1 MPNRQKGRKMSKVQ
15 IIIDSIAGAVG
26 AVLGFMYGEVTGL
39 FWALIAF
46 MALDYITGVIVAVIE
61 KRLSSEVG
69 FRGLAKKFLILVF
82 VAVGHIADTYIL
94 GGTPAAM
101 SAVML
106 FYIANEG
113 ISIIENAAALGLP
126 VPEKLKDIMEQIK
139 TKGESEEK

>member
-1 MPNRQKGRKMSKVQ
+1 MSKIQ

-39 FWALIAF
+39 FWTLIAF
-46 MALDYITGVIVAVIE
+46 MALDYITGVVVAIIE

-106 FYIANEG
+106 FYMANEG

-126 VPEKLKDIMEQIK
+126 VPKKLTSIMEQIRNK
-139 TKGESEEK
+139 SESEDE

>member
-1 MPNRQKGRKMSKVQ
+1 MSKIQ

-46 MALDYITGVIVAVIE
+46 MATDYITGVVVAAIN
-61 KRLSSEVG
+61 KQLSSEVG
-69 FRGLAKKFLILVF
+69 FRGLAKKLMILVF
-82 VAVGHIADTYIL
+82 VSLGHIADMYVL
-94 GGTPAAM
+94 GGTPVAM

-113 ISIIENAAALGLP
+113 LSIIENAGNLGLP
-126 VPEKLKDIMEQIK
+126 VPKKLKDIMARLK
-139 TKGESEEK
+139 KESEEE

>member
-1 MPNRQKGRKMSKVQ
+1 MSKIQ

-46 MALDYITGVIVAVIE
+46 MALDYITGVVVAIIE

-106 FYIANEG
+106 FYMANEG

-126 VPEKLKDIMEQIK
+126 VPKKLKDIMVQLKKES
-139 TKGESEEK
+139 ESEEE

>member
-1 MPNRQKGRKMSKVQ
+1 MSKIQ

-46 MALDYITGVIVAVIE
+46 MATDYITGVVVAAIN
-61 KRLSSEVG
+61 KQLSSEVG
-69 FRGLAKKFLILVF
+69 FRGLAKKLMILVF
-82 VAVGHIADTYIL
+82 VSLGDRADMYVL
-94 GGTPAAM
+94 GGTPVAM

-113 ISIIENAAALGLP
+113 LSIIENAGNLGLP
-126 VPEKLKDIMEQIK
+126 VPKKLKDIMVQLK
-139 TKGESEEK
+139 KESEEE

>member
-1 MPNRQKGRKMSKVQ
+1 MSKIQ

-46 MALDYITGVIVAVIE
+46 MALDYITGVVVAAIN
-61 KRLSSEVG
+61 KQLSSEVG
-69 FRGLAKKFLILVF
+69 FRGLAKKLMILVF
-82 VAVGHIADTYIL
+82 VSLGHIADMYVL
-94 GGTPAAM
+94 GGTPVAM

-113 ISIIENAAALGLP
+113 LSIIENAGNLGLP
-126 VPEKLKDIMEQIK
+126 VPKKLKDIMVQLKKES
-139 TKGESEEK
+139 ESEEE

>member
-1 MPNRQKGRKMSKVQ
+1 MSRIQ

-46 MALDYITGVIVAVIE
+46 MATDYISGVVVAAINKQV
-61 KRLSSEVG
+61 SCEVG
-69 FRGLAKKFLILVF
+69 FRGLAKKLMILVF
-82 VAVGHIADTYIL
+82 VSLGHIADMYVL
-94 GGTPAAM
+94 GGTPVAM

-113 ISIIENAAALGLP
+113 LSIIENAGNLGQH
-126 VPEKLKDIMEQIK
+126 VQKKQKDIMDQLK
-139 TKGESEEK
+139 KESEEE

>member
-1 MPNRQKGRKMSKVQ
+1 MSKIQ

-26 AVLGFMYGEVTGL
+26 AVLGFMYGEVNGL

-46 MALDYITGVIVAVIE
+46 MALDYITGVIVAVIN

-69 FRGLAKKFLILVF
+69 FKGLAKKFLILVF

-106 FYIANEG
+106 FYMANEG

-126 VPEKLKDIMEQIK
+126 VPKKLTNIMEQIK
-139 TKGESEEK
+139 NKSESEDE

>member
-1 MPNRQKGRKMSKVQ
+1 MSKIQ

-46 MALDYITGVIVAVIE
+46 MALDYITGVVVAVIE

-106 FYIANEG
+106 FYMANEG

-126 VPEKLKDIMEQIK
+126 VPKKLTSIMEQIRNK
-139 TKGESEEK
+139 SESEDE

>member
-1 MPNRQKGRKMSKVQ
+1 MSKIQ

-26 AVLGFMYGEVTGL
+26 AVLGFMYGEVNGL

-126 VPEKLKDIMEQIK
+126 VPKKLKDIMVQLKKES
-139 TKGESEEK
+139 ESEEE

>member
-1 MPNRQKGRKMSKVQ
+1 MSKIQ

-46 MALDYITGVIVAVIE
+46 MATDYITGVVVAAIN
-61 KRLSSEVG
+61 KQLSSEVG
-69 FRGLAKKFLILVF
+69 FKGLAKKLMILVF
-82 VAVGHIADTYIL
+82 VSLGHIADMYVL
-94 GGTPAAM
+94 DGTPVAM

-113 ISIIENAAALGLP
+113 LSIIENAGNLGLP
-126 VPEKLKDIMEQIK
+126 VPKKLKDIMVQLKKES
-139 TKGESEEK
+139 ESEEE

>member
-1 MPNRQKGRKMSKVQ
+1 MSKIQ

-46 MALDYITGVIVAVIE
+46 MATDYITGVVVAAIN
-61 KRLSSEVG
+61 KQLSSEVG
-69 FRGLAKKFLILVF
+69 FKGLAKKLMILVF
-82 VAVGHIADTYIL
+82 VSLGHIADMYVL
-94 GGTPAAM
+94 DGTPVAM

-113 ISIIENAAALGLP
+113 LSIIENAGNLALP
-126 VPEKLKDIMEQIK
+126 VPKKLKDIMVQLK
-139 TKGESEEK
+139 KESEEK

>member
-1 MPNRQKGRKMSKVQ
+1 MSKIQ

-46 MALDYITGVIVAVIE
+46 MALDYISGVIVAIIE
-61 KRLSSEVG
+61 KRLSSEIG

-126 VPEKLKDIMEQIK
+126 VPKKLTSIMEQIRNK
-139 TKGESEEK
+139 SEREEE

>member
-1 MPNRQKGRKMSKVQ
+1 MSKIQ

-126 VPEKLKDIMEQIK
+126 VPKKLTSIMEQIRNK
-139 TKGESEEK
+139 SESEEE

>member
-1 MPNRQKGRKMSKVQ
+1 MSKIQ

-26 AVLGFMYGEVTGL
+26 AVLGFMYGEVNGL

-106 FYIANEG
+106 FYMANEG

-126 VPEKLKDIMEQIK
+126 VPKKLTSIMEQIK
-139 TKGESEEK
+139 NKSESEEK

>member
-1 MPNRQKGRKMSKVQ
+1 MSKIQ
-15 IIIDSIAGAVG
+15 IIIDSIAGTVG

-46 MALDYITGVIVAVIE
+46 MALDYITGVVVAIIE

-126 VPEKLKDIMEQIK
+126 VPKKLTSIMEQIK
-139 TKGESEEK
+139 NKSESEEE

>member
-1 MPNRQKGRKMSKVQ
+1 MSKIQ

-46 MALDYITGVIVAVIE
+46 MALDYITGVIVAIIE

-94 GGTPAAM
+94 GGTPVAM

-126 VPEKLKDIMEQIK
+126 VPKKLTSIMEQIK
-139 TKGESEEK
+139 NKSESEEE

>member
-1 MPNRQKGRKMSKVQ
+1 MSKIQ

-46 MALDYITGVIVAVIE
+46 MALDYITGVVVAIIE

-126 VPEKLKDIMEQIK
+126 LPKKLTNIMEQIK
-139 TKGESEEK
+139 NKSESEEE

>member
-1 MPNRQKGRKMSKVQ
+1 MSKIQ

-26 AVLGFMYGEVTGL
+26 AVLGFMYGEVNGL

-126 VPEKLKDIMEQIK
+126 VPKKITGLMEQIRNK
-139 TKGESEEK
+139 SESED

>member
-1 MPNRQKGRKMSKVQ
+1 MSKIQ

-46 MALDYITGVIVAVIE
+46 MALDYITGVVVAIIE

-82 VAVGHIADTYIL
+82 VAVGYIADTYIL

-126 VPEKLKDIMEQIK
+126 VPKKLTSIMEQIK
-139 TKGESEEK
+139 NKSESEEE

>member
-1 MPNRQKGRKMSKVQ
+1 MSKIQ

-26 AVLGFMYGEVTGL
+26 AVLGFMYGEVNGL

-69 FRGLAKKFLILVF
+69 FRGLAKKFLIMVF

-126 VPEKLKDIMEQIK
+126 VPKKLTSIMEQIK
-139 TKGESEEK
+139 NKSESEEK

>member
-1 MPNRQKGRKMSKVQ
+1 MSKIQ
-15 IIIDSIAGAVG
+15 IIIDSIAGTVG
-26 AVLGFMYGEVTGL
+26 AVLGFMYGEVSGL

-46 MALDYITGVIVAVIE
+46 MALDYITGVIVAIIE

-113 ISIIENAAALGLP
+113 ISIIENAGNLGLP
-126 VPEKLKDIMEQIK
+126 VPKKLKDIMAQLK
-139 TKGESEEK
+139 QESEEK

>member
-1 MPNRQKGRKMSKVQ
+1 MSKIQ

-26 AVLGFMYGEVTGL
+26 VVLGFMYGEVTGL

-126 VPEKLKDIMEQIK
+126 VPKKLTSIMEQIK
-139 TKGESEEK
+139 NKSESEEK

>member
-1 MPNRQKGRKMSKVQ
+1 MSKIQ

-46 MALDYITGVIVAVIE
+46 MALDYITGVVVAIIE

-82 VAVGHIADTYIL
+82 LAVGHIADTYIL

-126 VPEKLKDIMEQIK
+126 VPKKLTSIMEQIRNK
-139 TKGESEEK
+139 SESEEE

>member
-1 MPNRQKGRKMSKVQ
+1 MSKIQ

-46 MALDYITGVIVAVIE
+46 MALDYITGVIVAIIE

-106 FYIANEG
+106 FYMANEG

-126 VPEKLKDIMEQIK
+126 VPKKLTSIMEQIRNK
-139 TKGESEEK
+139 SESED

>member
-1 MPNRQKGRKMSKVQ
+1 MSKIQ
-15 IIIDSIAGAVG
+15 IIIDGIAGAVG

-106 FYIANEG
+106 FYMANEG

-126 VPEKLKDIMEQIK
+126 VPKKLTNIMEQIK
-139 TKGESEEK
+139 NKSESEEE

>member
-1 MPNRQKGRKMSKVQ
+1 MSKIQ

-26 AVLGFMYGEVTGL
+26 AVLGFMYGEVNGL

-46 MALDYITGVIVAVIE
+46 MALDYITGVIVAIIE

-106 FYIANEG
+106 FYMANEG

-126 VPEKLKDIMEQIK
+126 VPKKLTNIMEQIK
-139 TKGESEEK
+139 NKSESEEE